1 MDLLPQVDPLCC
13 LGVTL
18 PLGRFAN
25 CPAPF
30 PVDEP
35 VLHEGVPD
43 HLQPVLGQWVYSAL
57 LGGGAEI
64 ISLRL
69 EIPLR
74 YDYPRRDAA
83 ARCLAQAQ
91 PYDLLRIVNAIL
103 ADGGPWP
110 APLPT
115 DRPGENSNIAGHTQL
130 REDLIQMLAAASSA
144 WQVSEDGTGLVRRV
158 GETAQKALDRTAT
171 VSASTPRSGSADKQ
185 IRAAWQA
192 LYQLSPEPETAY
204 REAVKAVE
212 SAAHAV
218 IQPNH
223 SSATLGTMRGE
234 LRAQAA
240 RWMLAIPGKDGI
252 GDIAPLLAMIDL
264 LWDGQEWR
272 HGSQTPARD
281 ATFIEAEMA
290 VHLAITLLHW
300 FVTGAV
306 RRR

>member
-1 MDLLPQVDPLCC
+1 M
-13 LGVTL
+13 
-18 PLGRFAN
+18 
-25 CPAPF
+25 
-30 PVDEP
+30 
-35 VLHEGVPD
+35 LHEGVPD
-43 HLQPVLGQWVYSAL
+43 HLEPVLRQWIYRAL

-64 ISLRL
+64 VSLKV

-74 YDYPRRDAA
+74 YDYPPHDAG

-91 PYDLLRIVNAIL
+91 SYDLLRIVNAIL
-103 ADGGPWP
+103 ANGGPWP
-110 APLPT
+110 APLRT
-115 DRPGENSNIAGHTQL
+115 DRRGKNTNVAGYTQL

-144 WQVSEDGTGLVRRV
+144 WQVSDDGSGLVRRV
-158 GETAQKALDRTAT
+158 GETARDALGRTVVAT
-171 VSASTPRSGSADKQ
+171 GNAPRSGSANKQ

-192 LYQLSPEPETAY
+192 LYQLDPEPETAY

-218 IQPNH
+218 VQPNH
-223 SSATLGTMRGE
+223 PGATLGTMRGE

-240 RWMLAIPGKDGI
+240 RWMLAIPGKGGT
-252 GDIAPLLAMIDL
+252 GDIGPLLAMIDL

-281 ATFIEAEMA
+281 ATGAEAEMA
-290 VHLAITLLHW
+290 VYLAITLVHW
-300 FVTGAV
+300 FITGAV